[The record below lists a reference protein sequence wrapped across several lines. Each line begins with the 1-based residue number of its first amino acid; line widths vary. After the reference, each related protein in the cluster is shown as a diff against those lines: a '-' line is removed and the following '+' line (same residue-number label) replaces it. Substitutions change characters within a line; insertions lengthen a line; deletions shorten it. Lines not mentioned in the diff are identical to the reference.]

1 MRVVLTPLPVLVACA
16 GCARGGQV
24 ARDAGA
30 DLDRRGRGELAWL
43 GGGADSGT
51 LAARVRSRWPVVALD
66 GCSEGC
72 ARAWLASEGVVPQG
86 IHRLAGMRP
95 EEAADRIA
103 AQFT

>member
-1 MRVVLTPLPVLVACA
+1 MRIVLKPLPVLFACA

-30 DLDRRGRGELAWL
+30 ELDRRGRGELAWL

-51 LAARVRSRWPVVALD
+51 LAARARSRWPVVALD
-66 GCSEGC
+66 GCAEAC
-72 ARAWLASEGVVPQG
+72 ARAWLAGEDVVPQSC
-86 IHRLAGMRP
+86 HMLAGMQP
-95 EEAADRIA
+95 DEAADWIA